1 MMRIKRRWKA
11 MMILP
16 MVWCIVGLAIG
27 IPLLEHGYEAWVEA
41 YGDALLLFSGWFL
54 GTITGVIL
62 FVGAIEAEERENADN
77 KFKDKVYE
85 TYNDYLTGFPD
96 HAHTMSHD
104 NAIDQTAIARDISP
118 SYARNIVKVY
128 KDE

>member
-1 MMRIKRRWKA
+1 MKIKRRWKVLS
-11 MMILP
+11 ILP
-16 MVWCIVGLAIG
+16 MIWCIIGLAIG
-27 IPLLEHGYEAWVEA
+27 PGIYQHGFELYA
-41 YGDALLLFSGWFL
+41 DSALMFVGWFL
-54 GTITGVIL
+54 GTITGVVIYH
-62 FVGAIEAEERENADN
+62 GAMDTEERENADN

-118 SYARNIVKVY
+118 SHARNIVKVY
-128 KDE
+128 KA